1 MDSDKQNPPE
11 VPATPSHGA
20 ETMPAETLP
29 PQSDAKSDAKPDAKP
44 DAKSARGFPG
54 SFDQP
59 EPRPEV
65 MPAEG
70 GTHPEQTAEVP
81 LGMHGHPE
89 PPGARGHNSPA
100 IRRKPGD
107 KCTQ

>member
-1 MDSDKQNPPE
+1 MNSAKPHSPAGSATTPPVE
-11 VPATPSHGA
+11 GTP
-20 ETMPAETLP
+20 PR
-29 PQSDAKSDAKPDAKP
+29 SDAKP
-44 DAKSARGFPG
+44 ARGYPG

-59 EPRPEV
+59 EPRPEA

-70 GTHPEQTAEVP
+70 GPHPEQTAEVP

-89 PPGARGHNSPA
+89 PPGARGHNSPP